1 MFNKNLIMLNWTN
14 IINQVSKIQI
24 KSITD
29 QLFKYA
35 LLFSVFAVITS
46 IFKSPN
52 WVIIILFSVTGLLI
66 LTGIIFYIYFAINNP
81 DYLRSESFQIKKQS
95 IEMLGDKDNQ
105 LNSNAENITLIA
117 SPFSLIDSDNNKD
130 IGE

>member
-1 MFNKNLIMLNWTN
+1 MLNWTN